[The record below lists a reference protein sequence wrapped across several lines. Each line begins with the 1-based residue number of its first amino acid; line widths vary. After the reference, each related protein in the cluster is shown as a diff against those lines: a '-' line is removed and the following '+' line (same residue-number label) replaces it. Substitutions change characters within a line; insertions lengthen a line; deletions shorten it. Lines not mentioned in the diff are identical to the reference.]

1 MIVVIKNQQTRV
13 LLFLLQ
19 LPGLTKK
26 TALALRQTSQA
37 MTGLS
42 RYLFNKCGF
51 RYVLLGKM
59 QSDNIEGRFGHI
71 RQLSGGNY
79 YISMRHLYE
88 NDRKLR
94 TVSLLKYTK
103 ISVAEI
109 DETAKTKCSPEQ
121 EVSAKAKS
129 LQAELL
135 FNILL
140 TKSDAAIIFY
150 ITGNCCKSLIKS
162 TKRDACRATTIL
174 DVEDAAAEI
183 TTDLTNS
190 VKRFFNSMNRGG
202 LWQPTPAYFKVGILC
217 WRILAEL
224 SQNDLK
230 KSFLNG
236 LRQ

>member
-1 MIVVIKNQQTRV
+1 MIIIVKNQQTSV

-19 LPGLTKK
+19 PPDLTKE

-37 MTGLS
+37 ITGLS

-59 QSDNIEGRFGHI
+59 QSDNTEGRFGHI
-71 RQLSGGNY
+71 RQLSGRNY
-79 YISMRHLYE
+79 YISMRQLYE

-94 TVSLLKYTK
+94 TISLLKYSK
-103 ISVAEI
+103 ILIAEI
-109 DETAKTKCSPEQ
+109 DETAKTKCNPEQ
-121 EVSAKAKS
+121 EVSAKAES

-135 FNILL
+135 FNILP

-150 ITGNCCKSLIKS
+150 VKSLIKS
-162 TKRDACRATTIL
+162 TKCDACRATTIL

-183 TTDLTNS
+183 TTDLPDS
-190 VKRFFNSMNRGG
+190 VKQFFNSINRGG

-217 WRILAEL
+217 WRIFAEL
-224 SQNDLK
+224 SQND
-230 KSFLNG
+230 
-236 LRQ
+236 